1 MTRTSRSASYWQ
13 TLPDGGLVPGP
24 TVRFSETPMRVAPP
38 PDLGEGTAEL
48 LELDGPAAALLWR
61 GEA

>member
-1 MTRTSRSASYWQ
+1 M
-13 TLPDGGLVPGP
+13 PGP
-24 TVRFSETPMRVAPP
+24 TVRFSETPLRVAPP

-48 LELDGPAAALLWR
+48 LELDGPDAALLWR